1 MFGYLKLEI
10 LRSLRDP
17 RYLVLALAA
26 PVGFYILFAG
36 LFGNDAGAYGVAAKV
51 DIMVSMAVYGALWAV
66 LQATGPRIAQDRG
79 IGWLRQIRLL
89 PVRPNAI
96 LIARL
101 LSGLALAAPAIV
113 LVFITAMLTHG
124 VRLEAGQWVALGVL
138 LWIGSI
144 PLAVLGIA
152 IGHALGAES
161 AFGMLYGLSV
171 VLSALG
177 GLWMPISMFPN
188 SLQTVGKLLPSFQ
201 AANLGWR
208 VVGGHAPFYSSFLVL
223 VVWLIVFAALALYF
237 TRRAP
242 SSR

>member
-36 LFGNDAGAYGVAAKV
+36 LFGNDSGTYGVTAKV

-66 LQATGPRIAQDRG
+66 LQATGPRIAQDRS

-89 PVRPNAI
+89 PVRSNAI
-96 LIARL
+96 LVARL
-101 LSGLALAAPAIV
+101 LSGMALALPAIV
-113 LVFITAMLTHG
+113 LVFITATLTHG
-124 VRLEAGQWVALGVL
+124 VRLDMGQWVSMGLL

-161 AFGMLYGLSV
+161 AFGLLYGLSV

-177 GLWMPISMFPN
+177 GLWMPITMFP
-188 SLQTVGKLLPSFQ
+188 STLQTIGKLLPSFQ

-208 VVGGHAPFYSSFLVL
+208 IVGGRAPFVSSFFYLLAWAV
-223 VVWLIVFAALALYF
+223 VFAALALYF

-242 SSR
+242 STR